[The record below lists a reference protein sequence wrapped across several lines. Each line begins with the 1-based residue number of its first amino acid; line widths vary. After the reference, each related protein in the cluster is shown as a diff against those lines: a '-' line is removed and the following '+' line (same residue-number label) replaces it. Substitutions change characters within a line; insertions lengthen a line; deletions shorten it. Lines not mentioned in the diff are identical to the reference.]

1 MHTKY
6 HNLGQLSA
14 LAILTIGRG
23 PSCLNKLLAHTVF
36 ETPDCSLMLLKE
48 DLEGDISSFVDVN
61 ITPSENLTPNKE
73 MFINFYCITSRA
85 AATGHF
91 RNGVNSISKE
101 IKKENT
107 ALNHSLCMKNH

>member
-61 ITPSENLTPNKE
+61 ITP
-73 MFINFYCITSRA
+73 
-85 AATGHF
+85 
-91 RNGVNSISKE
+91 
-101 IKKENT
+101 
-107 ALNHSLCMKNH
+107 